1 MTKALYPHK
10 DEIKAAILAGE
21 SYADVA
27 KRYGAFPPEVHTL
40 LRKDPDIVAAKA
52 SGALRTPGRAKQ
64 SLEDCLAQPGV
75 EDVIHGGMS
84 TLAAAKKHGVS
95 QPTLWAKVR
104 RAKELMGIE
113 PPKQATAAPAAPPTP
128 TPTSVS
134 TPMTPATDPEID
146 AIKALLAAYA
156 ARHQINYEQARNLL
170 SSFSAQY
177 QQQDK
182 P

>member
-27 KRYGAFPPEVHTL
+27 KRYGAFPPEVHSL

-64 SLEDCLAQPGV
+64 SLEECLAQPGV
-75 EDVIHGGMS
+75 ADVIHGGMS

-95 QPTLWAKVR
+95 QPTLWSKVR

-113 PPKQATAAPAAPPTP
+113 PPKQTAPAPKAETP
-128 TPTSVS
+128 TNANAAV
-134 TPMTPATDPEID
+134 
-146 AIKALLAAYA
+146 LAAGPNEVNLIVQMAQALAANYNTT
-156 ARHQINYEQARNLL
+156 ARHLL
-170 SSFSAQY
+170 EEALRAT
-177 QQQDK
+177 
-182 P
+182 PT

>member
-10 DEIKAAILAGE
+10 DEIKAAILSGE

-64 SLEDCLAQPGV
+64 SLEECLAQPGV

-95 QPTLWAKVR
+95 QPTLWAKAR

-113 PPKQATAAPAAPPTP
+113 PPKQSTKVDATHNANANATVPAAGPNEVNLILQMAQALAANYNT
-128 TPTSVS
+128 TARHLLEEALRA
-134 TPMTPATDPEID
+134 TPA
-146 AIKALLAAYA
+146 
-156 ARHQINYEQARNLL
+156 
-170 SSFSAQY
+170 
-177 QQQDK
+177 
-182 P
+182 

>member
-64 SLEDCLAQPGV
+64 SLEECLAQPGV

-95 QPTLWAKVR
+95 QPTLWAKVQ

-113 PPKQATAAPAAPPTP
+113 PPKQTVAAAAAAAAAPAPQPAAGPNEVNLIVQMAQALAASYNT
-128 TPTSVS
+128 TARHLLEEALRA
-134 TPMTPATDPEID
+134 TPA
-146 AIKALLAAYA
+146 
-156 ARHQINYEQARNLL
+156 
-170 SSFSAQY
+170 
-177 QQQDK
+177 
-182 P
+182 

>member
-52 SGALRTPGRAKQ
+52 SGTLRTPGRAKQ
-64 SLEDCLAQPGV
+64 SLEECLAQPGV

-113 PPKQATAAPAAPPTP
+113 PPKQATAAPTPQPAPANEAAPTE
-128 TPTSVS
+128 TKDLIFALKAAAEDAKARGVS
-134 TPMTPATDPEID
+134 ASEIV
-146 AIKALLAAYA
+146 
-156 ARHQINYEQARNLL
+156 QAVVGVVCN
-170 SSFSAQY
+170 
-177 QQQDK
+177 
-182 P
+182 

>member
-64 SLEDCLAQPGV
+64 SLEECLAQPGV
-75 EDVIHGGMS
+75 ADVIEGGMS

-113 PPKQATAAPAAPPTP
+113 PPKQAAAKVEAPTSITAPA
-128 TPTSVS
+128 
-134 TPMTPATDPEID
+134 DPVRQSLRD
-146 AIKALLAAYA
+146 AAEA
-156 ARHQINYEQARNLL
+156 AREAGVPAAEIVRIVAEVACG
-170 SSFSAQY
+170 
-177 QQQDK
+177 
-182 P
+182 

>member
-64 SLEDCLAQPGV
+64 SLEECLAQPGV
-75 EDVIHGGMS
+75 ADVINGGMS

-113 PPKQATAAPAAPPTP
+113 PPKQATAAPA
-128 TPTSVS
+128 
-134 TPMTPATDPEID
+134 PATQPPQPAPNDPDID
-146 AIKALLAAYA
+146 AITLLIKSYA
-156 ARHQINYEQARNLL
+156 TRHNIDPQTLCETLKQRLH
-170 SSFSAQY
+170 
-177 QQQDK
+177 
-182 P
+182 

>member
-27 KRYGAFPPEVHTL
+27 KRYGAFPPEVHSL

-64 SLEDCLAQPGV
+64 SLEECLAQPGV
-75 EDVIHGGMS
+75 ADVIHGGMS

-113 PPKQATAAPAAPPTP
+113 QPKQATAAPA
-128 TPTSVS
+128 
-134 TPMTPATDPEID
+134 PATQPAPTNDPEID
-146 AIKALLAAYA
+146 AIKALLSAYA
-156 ARHQINYEQARNLL
+156 ARHQIDYEQARNLL
-170 SSFSAQY
+170 SAFSAQY
-177 QQQDK
+177 QQRDK

>member
-10 DEIKAAILAGE
+10 DEIKAAILSGE
-21 SYADVA
+21 PYADVA

-40 LRKDPDIVAAKA
+40 LRNDPDIVAAKA

-64 SLEDCLAQPGV
+64 SLEECLAQPGV

-113 PPKQATAAPAAPPTP
+113 PPKQVAKVDATHKAPANANAA
-128 TPTSVS
+128 V
-134 TPMTPATDPEID
+134 PAAGLNEVNLIVQM
-146 AIKALLAAYA
+146 AQALAA
-156 ARHQINYEQARNLL
+156 NYNTTARNLL
-170 SSFSAQY
+170 EEALRAT
-177 QQQDK
+177 
-182 P
+182 PT

>member
-52 SGALRTPGRAKQ
+52 SGTLRTPGRAKQ
-64 SLEDCLAQPGV
+64 SLEECLAQPGV

-113 PPKQATAAPAAPPTP
+113 PPKQAAAAPTP
-128 TPTSVS
+128 TPQPAPAAGPNEVNLIVQMAQALAANYNT
-134 TPMTPATDPEID
+134 TARTLLEEALRATPA
-146 AIKALLAAYA
+146 
-156 ARHQINYEQARNLL
+156 
-170 SSFSAQY
+170 
-177 QQQDK
+177 
-182 P
+182 

>member
-64 SLEDCLAQPGV
+64 SLEECLAQPGV
-75 EDVIHGGMS
+75 
-84 TLAAAKKHGVS
+84 
-95 QPTLWAKVR
+95 
-104 RAKELMGIE
+104 
-113 PPKQATAAPAAPPTP
+113 
-128 TPTSVS
+128 
-134 TPMTPATDPEID
+134 
-146 AIKALLAAYA
+146 
-156 ARHQINYEQARNLL
+156 
-170 SSFSAQY
+170 
-177 QQQDK
+177 
-182 P
+182 

>member
-10 DEIKAAILAGE
+10 DEIKAAILSGE

-40 LRKDPDIVAAKA
+40 LRNDPDIVAAKA

-64 SLEDCLAQPGV
+64 SLEECLAQPGV

-113 PPKQATAAPAAPPTP
+113 PPKQVAAKAEAPTNAAVP
-128 TPTSVS
+128 S
-134 TPMTPATDPEID
+134 ADPEID
-146 AIKALLAAYA
+146 AIKALLSAYA
-156 ARHQINYEQARNLL
+156 TRHKIDYEQARSLL
-170 SSFSAQY
+170 T
-177 QQQDK
+177 
-182 P
+182 

>member
-64 SLEDCLAQPGV
+64 SLEECLAQPGV

-113 PPKQATAAPAAPPTP
+113 PPKQTAPAP

-134 TPMTPATDPEID
+134 TSTTPVADPEID
-146 AIKALLAAYA
+146 AIKALLNAYA
-156 ARHQINYEQARNLL
+156 ARHQISYEQAHTLL
-170 SSFSAQY
+170 A
-177 QQQDK
+177 
-182 P
+182 

>member
-64 SLEDCLAQPGV
+64 SLEECLAQPGV

-113 PPKQATAAPAAPPTP
+113 PPKQTAPA
-128 TPTSVS
+128 PTSVS
-134 TPMTPATDPEID
+134 TPMTPAADPEID